1 MMRDRPHSALGLGPE
16 ALSLVAAR
24 FRVLGDPSRLRILSH
39 LLTGE
44 MSVQE
49 LVDAT
54 GLTQTATSRQLA
66 LLRAE
71 RIIERRVKGRNAFYR
86 VVDTTIADLC
96 RVVCEELERRL
107 TNDLRVVTPSGRRRF
122 PPRSVGASRSNA

>member
-1 MMRDRPHSALGLGPE
+1 MRKRPHPSLGLGPE

-24 FRVLGDPSRLRILSH
+24 FRALGEPSRLRILSH

-44 MSVQE
+44 LSVQE

-66 LLRAE
+66 VLRAE
-71 RIIERRVKGRNAFYR
+71 RIVARRAEGRNAIYR
-86 VVDTTIADLC
+86 VVDTTIVDICHL
-96 RVVCEELERRL
+96 VCGGLERRL
-107 TNDLRVVTPSGRRRF
+107 TDDLRVMVPSGRRPAARN
-122 PPRSVGASRSNA
+122 SGATRRRGP

>member
-1 MMRDRPHSALGLGPE
+1 MRKRSHSPLGVGPE

-24 FRVLGDPSRLRILSH
+24 FRALGDPSRLRILSH
-39 LLTGE
+39 LLTRE
-44 MSVQE
+44 LSVQE

-66 LLRAE
+66 VLRAE
-71 RIIERRVKGRNAFYR
+71 RIVARRVEGRNAIYR

-96 RVVCEELERRL
+96 RIVCGGLERRL
-107 TNDLRVVTPSGRRRF
+107 TDDLRVMAHSARRPTARGVGTAGRR
-122 PPRSVGASRSNA
+122 GA